1 MQLLD
6 SLSEKNP
13 DDLERTLNAFTVLM
27 EFCENDHCFNL
38 LTHYDVL
45 KRLIAICCQG
55 MVNPMNLR
63 YSMNLLTTIIQEF
76 SNTDKDIQENRK
88 SQIQQL
94 FAQHFADIAYN
105 CIMVLHVQHPG
116 EPDYINQTDK
126 KIAKIGLTRL
136 RAIELLKILFVTV

>member
-55 MVNPMNLR
+55 MMNPMNLR

-76 SNTDKDIQENRK
+76 SNTDKEIAENRK
-88 SQIQQL
+88 TQIQQL
-94 FAQHFADIAYN
+94 FAQHFADISYN
-105 CIMVLHVQHPG
+105 CIMVLHV
-116 EPDYINQTDK
+116 
-126 KIAKIGLTRL
+126 
-136 RAIELLKILFVTV
+136 